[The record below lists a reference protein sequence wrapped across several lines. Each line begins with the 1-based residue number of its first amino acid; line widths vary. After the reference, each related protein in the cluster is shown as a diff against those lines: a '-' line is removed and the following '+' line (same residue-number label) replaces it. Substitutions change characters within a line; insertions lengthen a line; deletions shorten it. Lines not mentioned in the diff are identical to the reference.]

1 MIFRD
6 RGTFGRPLKPNSGV
20 FDLIRT
26 SGDFDHRFLGLNMLA
41 RVQCS
46 TVHSQCKEGLSIRQ
60 RVLALCVEMSF
71 TPDVESPQTQMKEK
85 RLQRH
90 RTLYLQ
96 VHTCTTA
103 VILVARSLT
112 LAVQNCTGDPVDD
125 NHSRPSLL
133 LLVCNVHVQ
142 IIALSQVIVWGGAL
156 FKRHD

>member
-1 MIFRD
+1 MDPARLQD
-6 RGTFGRPLKPNSGV
+6 AGQAGGGDQRGTCATREEFLQPKMFFMINRDWGTCGRPLKPNSGV

-26 SGDFDHRFLGLNMLA
+26 SGDFDHRFLCLNTLA

-60 RVLALCVEMSF
+60 RVLALCVDMSF
-71 TPDVESPQTQMKEK
+71 TPDSESPQTQMKER

-125 NHSRPSLL
+125 NH
-133 LLVCNVHVQ
+133 
-142 IIALSQVIVWGGAL
+142 
-156 FKRHD
+156 